1 MINAAAIASV
11 TGIRH
16 AFFSRLGGV
25 SQGLYASLNCG
36 YGSGDDGGRVAD
48 NRHRALDRLGRSGD
62 DLVTLHQVHSA
73 DALVVEAAGTWAAD
87 AAPRADGMATNV
99 PGVALGVLTADCA
112 PVLFADGDAGVIG
125 AAHAGWK
132 GALAGIIES
141 TVEAMTGLGAEASNI
156 SAAIGPCIQQESYE
170 VGPEFHS
177 GFVDEESGSARFFVA
192 SAREGRFMFDLAGY
206 VEHQLRSLGLER
218 VDVVDVDTYTDED
231 RFFSYRRAT
240 HRGEPDYG
248 RGLSAILLIR

>member
-1 MINAAAIASV
+1 MLTTETLNDA

-16 AFFSRLGGV
+16 GFFTREGGC
-25 SQGLYASLNCG
+25 SQGIYSGLNCG
-36 YGSGDDGGRVAD
+36 YDSDDATDSVRQ
-48 NRHRALDRLGRSGD
+48 NRTRAMEKLGTEGVV
-62 DLVTLHQVHSA
+62 LNTVHQIHSPN
-73 DALVVEAAGTWAAD
+73 VVEVTDPWKAAQ
-87 AAPRADGMATNV
+87 APKADGMA
-99 PGVALGVLTADCA
+99 LGILTADCA
-112 PVLFADGDAGVIG
+112 PVLFADANARVIG
-125 AAHAGWK
+125 AAHAGWR
-132 GALAGIIES
+132 GAKEG
-141 TVEAMTGLGAEASNI
+141 VLGATVSAMVELGADINNI
-156 SAAIGPCIQQESYE
+156 QAAVGPCIQQQSYE